1 MEKDEVIENGT
12 EGTEENLDK
21 GNAQALD
28 SSDTGESASFE
39 QIINHPD
46 YQKEY
51 RKAIDRE
58 ISKAIKSYQK
68 NHETDI
74 EKLVNEKV
82 SAQVRDVKFNASLK
96 EKLRDA
102 GVIDNVAFMAHLDLD
117 KLKESYEE
125 GTESFKGFDEL
136 IANSK
141 QKMPYLFK
149 QEEQKA
155 VSTGKALTGFGNNKK
170 APTTLSEAL
179 HAKYKI

>member
-1 MEKDEVIENGT
+1 MENNNVVENGNNEDIQTNEQVET
-12 EGTEENLDK
+12 ELVNDENGKNVTFEE
-21 GNAQALD
+21 
-28 SSDTGESASFE
+28 
-39 QIINHPD
+39 IINHPD

-58 ISKAIKSYQK
+58 VSKAIKSYQK

-74 EKLVNEKV
+74 DKLVSEKV

-102 GVIDNVAFMAHLDLD
+102 GVIDNVAFMAHLDLN

-125 GTESFKGFDEL
+125 GTESFKGFDE
-136 IANSK
+136 IISNAK
-141 QKMPYLFK
+141 QTMPYLFK

-155 VSTGKALTGFGNNKK
+155 LSTGKSMTGFGDNKK
-170 APTTLSEAL
+170 PISSLSEAL